1 MDLDNLMTFIHPWN
15 LPIHQL
21 SKSLLHIT
29 NLFFAM
35 VDIIHHMVHCFSI
48 YEQIDGGF
56 PHQVW
61 PYVHSWNFALWDGP
75 QENKSQKSMKCESRK
90 D

>member
-1 MDLDNLMTFIHPWN
+1 MDLDNLMTFIHRGN

-29 NLFFAM
+29 NLFFAS

-48 YEQIDGGF
+48 YEQMDGGL
-56 PHQVW
+56 PYQVW
-61 PYVHSWNFALWDGP
+61 PYVHSQNSTLWDGP
-75 QENKSQKSMKCESRK
+75 QENKSQKSMKRESHK